1 MAARKTTVK
10 TVLYAVVIDD
20 SLVEYGLETE
30 AEARGVLEE
39 YFSYDYRNP
48 EDYDVE
54 VLKYE
59 VVPSKVERR
68 GVTVSIG

>member
-10 TVLYAVVIDD
+10 TVLYAVVIDE
-20 SLVEYGLETE
+20 SLEEYGLETE
-30 AEARGVLEE
+30 AAAREVIEQ
-39 YFSYDYRNP
+39 YFSYEYRDP